1 MGENICKLYMGLKSF
16 IQNIYSINIS
26 RSVVSNFLRPHG
38 LHVAR
43 QAPLSMGF
51 SRQKYWSGLPFP
63 PPDVK
68 NSNLERDKDLLQLNN
83 IVTKLNF
90 KMSKGGFPDGSVVKN
105 PPAKAEDTSSI
116 LGMGR
121 SHIQTMKLLNPYT
134 TTFEPVL

>member
-1 MGENICKLYMGLKSF
+1 
-16 IQNIYSINIS
+16 
-26 RSVVSNFLRPHG
+26 
-38 LHVAR
+38 
-43 QAPLSMGF
+43 MGF

-63 PPDVK
+63 PPDIK

-90 KMSKGGFPDGSVVKN
+90 KMSQGGFPDGSVVKN

-116 LGMGR
+116 LGMRR